1 MLGFEIDPFH
11 LLPRGSRRMTDDSIQ
26 IAATSPAQRRAHGT
40 MREASGTRRPHTS
53 FSAIAERRSSGRG
66 EPRCDRRGNFPP
78 CKALKSHEM
87 RKETR
92 SGSVPASPSR
102 RRPPPSRSST
112 SRTEALRRP
121 DRGARGRRSRPQMAP
136 QRLEKIKSAPGN
148 GMGSEAPNLQHLVHG
163 RAADG
168 GGSGVG
174 QNVTPKNRH
183 RWLTSADLHSS
194 RIGGRLG
201 SHKSCRKRRLKL

>member
-1 MLGFEIDPFH
+1 
-11 LLPRGSRRMTDDSIQ
+11 MTDDSIQ
-26 IAATSPAQRRAHGT
+26 IAATSTRNGARMGRCE
-40 MREASGTRRPHTS
+40 RASGTRRSQTS

-78 CKALKSHEM
+78 CKTLKSHEM

-92 SGSVPASPSR
+92 SGSIPASPSR

-121 DRGARGRRSRPQMAP
+121 DRGARGRRTRPQMAP
-136 QRLEKIKSAPGN
+136 QRLEKIESAPGN
-148 GMGSEAPNLQHLVHG
+148 GMGSEAPNLQHLVNG

-168 GGSGVG
+168 G
-174 QNVTPKNRH
+174 
-183 RWLTSADLHSS
+183 
-194 RIGGRLG
+194 RLG
-201 SHKSCRKRRLKL
+201 SWPKRNSQESPSLANAFSGPS